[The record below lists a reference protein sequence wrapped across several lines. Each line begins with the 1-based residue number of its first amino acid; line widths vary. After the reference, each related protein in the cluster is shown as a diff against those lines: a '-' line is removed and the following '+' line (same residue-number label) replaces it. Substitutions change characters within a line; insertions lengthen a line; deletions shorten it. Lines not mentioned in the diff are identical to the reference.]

1 MGRRIQ
7 AAGLSV
13 WLRSISAGA
22 LSLLVAGFFAL
33 VGAIA
38 LLHESATST
47 TGIVMSV
54 VVSGILA
61 LGLGICFVL
70 IGMQFLPRLSLKVA
84 GSYLVGG
91 AAAIITILYTPL
103 LMFKHLADLQ
113 LLVLLLVCFLV
124 ISLGLAAIVSFSL
137 TEYLRALRNAARRIS
152 AGHFDTRV
160 EVLADDEL
168 SELATAFNRM
178 SEELGRSFARER
190 AQERARNDLV
200 QAVSHDLGTPLT
212 AVHSMVA
219 ALRDG
224 VVRDAETIGQ
234 YHDRLYDEVIYLE
247 RLIDE
252 LAELSRLESG
262 TPGLDFVAVNLDEL
276 VAETVERLRPLA
288 VQKGID
294 LALTAPSALPRTR
307 VDPTQMQRVVTNLIQ
322 NAIKYASG
330 GGAIRVAMTANDDG
344 VAVEIVDSGEGIPP
358 EDMAHVFDRLY
369 RGEKSRTRQG
379 DGAGLGLA
387 IAKAIVEAHG
397 GRIWVENVQPQGA
410 RFVFTLPIAPAP

>member
-1 MGRRIQ
+1 M
-7 AAGLSV
+7 
-13 WLRSISAGA
+13 RSISACA

-33 VGAIA
+33 IGAIA
-38 LLHESATST
+38 LLHESASST

-54 VVSGILA
+54 VVSGVLA
-61 LGLGICFVL
+61 LGLGICVVL

-84 GSYLVGG
+84 AGYLVGG

-103 LMFKHLADLQ
+103 LMFKRPADLQ

-137 TEYLRALRNAARRIS
+137 TEYLRALRDAARRIS
-152 AGHFDTRV
+152 DGRFDTRV

-168 SELATAFNRM
+168 SEVAVAFNRM
-178 SEELGRSFARER
+178 SKELGQSFARER
-190 AQERARNDLV
+190 AHERARRDLV

-219 ALRDG
+219 AMRDG
-224 VVRDAETIGQ
+224 VVQDVETIGQ
-234 YHDRLYDEVIYLE
+234 YHDRMYDEVIYLE
-247 RLIDE
+247 RLIDD

-262 TPGLDFVAVNLDEL
+262 APELDFVSLSLREL
-276 VAETVERLRPLA
+276 VTETVEGLRPLA
-288 VQKGID
+288 VQKDVD
-294 LALTAPSALPRTR
+294 LALTIPPELPPVG
-307 VDPTQMQRVVTNLIQ
+307 VDPIQIQRVITNLIH
-322 NAIKYASG
+322 NAIKYTPI
-330 GGAIRVAMTANDDG
+330 GGAIRVDMNATDG
-344 VAVEIVDSGEGIPP
+344 AVAVEIVDSGEGIPQ
-358 EDMAHVFDRLY
+358 EDMSHVFDRLY